1 MASHAHDIVKKAKG
15 ATSLASLR
23 AEVTRQTG
31 KPGELHEDG
40 KGTTVI
46 VWRDVP
52 GGALAAVA
60 QRGQTPVLYPV
71 TAVPDDFME
80 MVNPGVVELFIP
92 PPAGGAGARNNP
104 RKPALAAG
112 PFVPKVN
119 PRYAGHSVV
128 FPAHAKTGDLIAG
141 FLAWL
146 LPLGSIIEDATVAK
160 PEVYQV
166 EVAESGPVRVVD
178 LKTDTWGGEEGYVDL
193 PASHAYRVLGLGKS
207 LDAGPDRIADFA
219 RRVHASAAVTHTA
232 PSLAAEA
239 EGRGSRPVVEKAKE
253 AKQARKVAEKQGK
266 VEEAPALPAPA
277 PVTAPVVALPP
288 LPDEGQPVVAAPVAR
303 GESDDERQARELREA
318 RAARKQAAS
327 APRESDDD
335 RQARELREA
344 RAARKQQAAAA
355 LPAEVPPPMPPSV
368 APAPVVTQ
376 AVAKLSAADRA
387 KARIAAAVGIKT
399 NPRRSYTPPRPMG
412 SSRQLTGRG
421 VGSYGYRSN
430 PALGKSVLT
439 ELRSILEEDY
449 QETGANADQIIEMIQ
464 ETVADVP
471 ADSTLSTRI
480 LDSIDTIVKIVREM
494 RAEEAEEAGVAPAV
508 PAYVAPTVAEV
519 APKPSE
525 DERLRAKIRK
535 ALETLG
541 RTIREA

>member
-1 MASHAHDIVKKAKG
+1 MASHAHDIAKKAKG

-23 AEVTRQTG
+23 AEVTRHTG

-40 KGTTVI
+40 NGTAVI
-46 VWRDVP
+46 VWRDIP

-60 QRGQTPVLYPV
+60 QRGQKPVLYPV
-71 TAVPDDFME
+71 TAVPDDFMK
-80 MVNPGVVELFIP
+80 MVKPGLVELFIP
-92 PPAGGAGARNNP
+92 PPAGGAGTRINP

-112 PFVPKVN
+112 PFVPRVN
-119 PRYAGHSVV
+119 PKYHGHSVV

-146 LPLGSIIEDATVAK
+146 LPLGSIIEDATEAK

-178 LKTDTWGGEEGYVDL
+178 LKTDTWGGDEGYVEL
-193 PASHAYRVLGLGKS
+193 PATHAYRVLGLGKS

-219 RRVHASAAVTHTA
+219 RRVHGSSAVTHTA

-288 LPDEGQPVVAAPVAR
+288 LPDAGQPVPQVSVEPSAPVESQAERTARLLRERRAAAKAAAAPAPVAAPVESQGERTAR
-303 GESDDERQARELREA
+303 LLRERRAAA
-318 RAARKQAAS
+318 RAPVAEV
-327 APRESDDD
+327 APPLPPTTVAPPVVAIPAGVDEDSD
-335 RQARELREA
+335 
-344 RAARKQQAAAA
+344 AA
-355 LPAEVPPPMPPSV
+355 LDAE
-368 APAPVVTQ
+368 
-376 AVAKLSAADRA
+376 
-387 KARIAAAVGIKT
+387 IAAMIRAGMKS
-399 NPRRSYTPPRPMG
+399 NPRRSYTPPRH
-412 SSRQLTGRG
+412 LTGG
-421 VGSYGYRSN
+421 GTGGYSHRRN
-430 PALGKSVLT
+430 PVL
-439 ELRSILEEDY
+439 ERPVLESIREMLEEDY
-449 QETGANADQIIEMIQ
+449 GETGANADEVMERIQ
-464 ETVADVP
+464 TSVAALPNDDSLVDAILAAVP
-471 ADSTLSTRI
+471 G
-480 LDSIDTIVKIVREM
+480 IVKAI
-494 RAEEAEEAGVAPAV
+494 RARRARRADAAGVAPAV
-508 PAYVAPTVAEV
+508 PAYVAPTVVEV

-535 ALETLG
+535 ALETIG